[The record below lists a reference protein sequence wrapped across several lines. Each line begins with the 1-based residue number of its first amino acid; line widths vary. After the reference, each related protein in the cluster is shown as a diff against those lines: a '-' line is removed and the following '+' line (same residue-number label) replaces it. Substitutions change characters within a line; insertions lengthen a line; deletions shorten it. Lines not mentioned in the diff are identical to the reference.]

1 MVQRIELLVTPDC
14 PHAGRA
20 RALVERITAEEGVPV
35 RVRTVIVRTLDEA
48 ESSDFHGSP
57 TVRIDGLDVEPPPA
71 ELPVNLGCRVYARAD
86 GSLDGLPGER
96 RIRDS
101 LRGVVRSTAPAA
113 GQGGPADAG
122 GTAGEGA
129 IGPNVRDVPARLSRV
144 LFLWASRRDSLR
156 RLATALP
163 PTRALVARFV
173 AGESLEE
180 ALLALASLRAAG
192 LRTTV
197 DVLGESVESEGA
209 ARDAAD
215 RYIETL
221 DALAP
226 EGFDGN
232 VSLKLT
238 QMGLDIDAAF
248 CRDNVRRV
256 LERAA
261 KTGAFV
267 RIDMEDHT
275 RTDATLAIA
284 RELRANHPEL
294 GVVIQ
299 SYLRRSAAD
308 VELLI
313 RERTRVRLCK
323 GAYDEPASVA
333 FASKAQVDESYRRL
347 MERLL
352 LEGNYPGIATHD
364 ERLIDHARRFAA
376 EHGVAPSR
384 FEFQMLYGV
393 RRDLQRR
400 LVRDG
405 YTVRVYVPYG
415 AEWYPYFMRRLAER
429 PANLLFLL
437 RSLARE
443 RRDPESRAA

>member
-20 RALVERITAEEGVPV
+20 RTVIERIAAEEGIPV
-35 RVRTVIVRTLDEA
+35 RVRTIIVRSLADA
-48 ESSDFHGSP
+48 ESTDFRGSP
-57 TVRIDGLDVEPPPA
+57 SIRVDGRDVDPA
-71 ELPVNLGCRVYARAD
+71 PATLPVNLGCRVYRGAD
-86 GSLDGLPGER
+86 GSPEGVPTES
-96 RIRDS
+96 RIRAA
-101 LRGVVRSTAPAA
+101 LRGVPSETTPPDGGAPLQDSSALP
-113 GQGGPADAG
+113 QD
-122 GTAGEGA
+122 GA
-129 IGPNVRDVPARLSRV
+129 GPNLREVPGTLSRA

-156 RLATALP
+156 RLATSTPL
-163 PTRALVARFV
+163 TRGLVARFV
-173 AGESLEE
+173 AGETLGE
-180 ALLALASLRAAG
+180 ALATLANLRAAG

-197 DVLGESVESEGA
+197 DVLGESVESEAA
-209 ARDAAD
+209 AREAGD

-238 QMGLDIDAAF
+238 QMGLDIDPGL
-248 CRDNVRRV
+248 CRRNLVRV
-256 LERAA
+256 LDRAQA
-261 KTGAFV
+261 TGAFV

-275 RTDATLAIA
+275 RTDATLALT
-284 RELRANHPEL
+284 RELRATYPEV

-308 VELLI
+308 VEALI
-313 RERTRVRLCK
+313 AERTRVRLCK

-333 FASKAQVDESYRRL
+333 FASKAEVDDSYRRL

-352 LEGNYPGIATHD
+352 LEGTYPAIATHD
-364 ERLIDHARRFAA
+364 ERQIDHARRFTAD
-376 EHGVAPSR
+376 HGIAPSR

-405 YTVRVYVPYG
+405 YTVRIYVPYG
-415 AEWYPYFMRRLAER
+415 GEWYPYFMRRLAER

-437 RSLARE
+437 RSLVRE
-443 RRDPESRAA
+443 RRD